1 MADAFTIIASRRPPA
16 HAYPPVGHQ
25 LSPLPSSDGSALCPF
40 QVQTAVRLLQTLTAR
55 PADRDARATCDRET
69 QTEFP
74 TRMLEEFVSR
84 NKERVL
90 ALLGVGADGARV
102 TNAAGGLRS
111 PQRGVTFALE
121 MPAAKGENAVRS
133 RAPSQVTDF

>member
-1 MADAFTIIASRRPPA
+1 M
-16 HAYPPVGHQ
+16 
-25 LSPLPSSDGSALCPF
+25 
-40 QVQTAVRLLQTLTAR
+40 QTAVQLLQTLTAR
-55 PADRDARATCDRET
+55 PAEQPARATCDQET

-74 TRMLEEFVSR
+74 SRMLEEFVSR

-90 ALLGVGADGARV
+90 ALLGVGADGSRAV
-102 TNAAGGLRS
+102 NAACLRS

-121 MPAAKGENAVRS
+121 MAAAKGDGAVRC